1 MKKSILFFI
10 VLAIVNTS
18 CRSLTST
25 TYIKANDSFVL
36 GNNKHGAF
44 NVDMKNAST
53 NNLEVYHAPIDGGK
67 HSTVIVKPNESV
79 KVKVD
84 AKWNKRIE
92 SCSRNK
98 NLFSQ
103 QEANRCGDGRKSI
116 NRRTFLH
123 RQIGR

>member
-36 GNNKHGAF
+36 GNNKHRAF
-44 NVDMKNAST
+44 NVDMKNASI

-84 AKWNKRIE
+84 ANTALIIDNKTN
-92 SCSRNK
+92 SQATVKLNVKGDTGLSMGYK
-98 NLFSQ
+98 N
-103 QEANRCGDGRKSI
+103 
-116 NRRTFLH
+116 
-123 RQIGR
+123 